1 MSFRINR
8 PVSKQQK
15 ETATDDEP
23 SFMTE
28 FSDKFDTSI
37 FKQNQTTNETKKQN
51 TGGDKGMVMKN
62 TMNEDL
68 I

>member
-1 MSFRINR
+1 MSFRINK
-8 PVSKQQK
+8 PVTKRQ
-15 ETATDDEP
+15 TDNSTEDEP

-28 FSDKFDTSI
+28 FSEKFDTSL
-37 FKQNQTTNETKKQN
+37 FHKNQSSDQHKKQN

-68 I
+68 M